1 MPSYCERIDA
11 SFWAEP
17 INALS
22 NLFFIIAALI
32 ALNVLRKS
40 KIDNKIPSLILIVN
54 LFIIGVGSFL
64 WHTFATP
71 WSLIADV
78 VPIFVFLILYVLFFV
93 RYIIGYSYPKAW
105 LFVGAFLLFSVMF
118 NMLVDRELLNGT
130 VGYLPPILFLMFLAF
145 MIREKKEVR
154 QLLLIIPIFIVSMI
168 FRSIDFVV
176 CDVIEMGTHFLWHFF
191 NALFL
196 YFLVWFF
203 VRYQNR

>member
-1 MPSYCERIDA
+1 MATYCERIDA

-40 KIDNKIPSLILIVN
+40 KIDNKIPSLILIIN
-54 LFIIGVGSFL
+54 LFVIGVGSFL

-105 LFVGAFLLFSVMF
+105 LFVGAFLLFSVVF

-130 VGYLPPILFLMFLAF
+130 VGYLPPILFLMFLAL
-145 MIREKKEVR
+145 MIRERKEVK
-154 QLLLIIPIFIVSMI
+154 QLILIIPVFIVSMI

-176 CDVIEMGTHFLWHFF
+176 CDVIEIGTHFLWHFF

-203 VRYQNR
+203 ARYQNR